1 MKKKFSKIKL
11 LLCGAVIGS
20 LTGFFGSGGGILAVP
35 LLESAG
41 LEPQN
46 AHSTSIAITL
56 PLSILSS
63 LFYFSGGNLEVSEA
77 LKYIPLGIL
86 GAIMGAKLLRKI
98 SGKLLKKVFAVVM
111 VIAGVRLIWS

>member
-1 MKKKFSKIKL
+1 MKKKFSKLKL
-11 LLCGAVIGS
+11 LICGIIIGS

-56 PLSILSS
+56 PLSIISS
-63 LFYFSGGNLEVSEA
+63 FFYLSGGSLDISEA
-77 LKYIPLGIL
+77 LKYLPLGII
-86 GAIMGAKLLRKI
+86 GAVVGAKLLSRI

-111 VIAGVRLIWS
+111 VIAGVRLIWI